1 MVETRELMSDY
12 KFSSGYARW
21 NEEKQRKETWGE
33 AVDRVM
39 AMHEKKFK
47 KHFDDPD
54 FKEMFEFT
62 KQKYKEKY
70 FLASMRSL
78 QFGGDSIEKHNA
90 KMFNCLGANTDRLDF
105 FGEAMYL
112 LLCGCGVGFSVQ
124 KHHINELP
132 QLVQKTKSTYRFEIP
147 DSIEGWAD
155 SVQILISSYFVK
167 GEHKFSKY
175 SGYNIEFDYSNIRPK
190 GALISG
196 GFKAPGHEGLKNS
209 IEKIRTLLDAY
220 VETHDTISPLIV
232 YDVVMHCSDAVLSG
246 GIRRSACIV
255 LFSKDDDD
263 MMKAKTG
270 DWFLKNPQ
278 RARSNNS
285 VVLYRDKIDFEEF
298 NEIMTSIKEFGEPGF
313 YFSSNP
319 HTVTNPCVTD
329 DTWVA
334 TDKGNL
340 QVKDLIGKNDFK
352 ILLDGKTY
360 DLESNGF
367 FHTGVKSVNKIVF
380 TTGREIK
387 ITPNHLMMTPNGWVE
402 AGKLI
407 VGDVIKISRL
417 FEEIESNETSYDEV
431 LDIIED
437 YEITDVYDVTV
448 KDVHAFSANG
458 LHVHNCCEI
467 GFYPIDKTTGKT
479 GWAGCNLTD
488 INGAKC
494 KTEEEFYDACAAASF
509 MGTLQAAYTDLK
521 YLDVTSR
528 NVFTQEALLGVSM
541 TGMMNNPK
549 ICLHPQIQING
560 ANIVKNVNKKYAAII
575 GIEQSARTTCIK
587 PSGNSAVLLGSSSG
601 IHGEHSPRYFR
612 NVQVNKEEEEGAI
625 IRMYNPLMVEESVYS
640 ANKTDDVVSFPIES
654 PKDSLYKKDLIGTK
668 QLEYVLLT
676 QQNWVKHGTN
686 PERCVAP
693 DIYHNVSNTISV
705 DDWDAVSK
713 YIFDNREN
721 FTGVSLLSSFG
732 DKDYNQAPFTSVIDS
747 KEILRKYGNAGIFAS
762 GLIVDALKAFNNNL
776 WDACGTALG
785 FGEKISHSD
794 EDILAEI
801 AKTPIDMC
809 WRNLGYPKRVV
820 KTLVEQDMKPSVE
833 EYRSHMGDK
842 LASSVF
848 NYGLKVDVLR
858 KMKKFAKKY
867 FDNNIREM
875 TYCLKDV
882 YNWHKWV
889 NIEMNYVEIDWEE
902 QDLKPNYTDIDTIG
916 AIACSGGACEISF

>member
-90 KMFNCLGANTDRLDF
+90 KMFNCLGTNTDRLDF

-190 GALISG
+190 GAMISG

-319 HTVTNPCVTD
+319 HTVTNP
-329 DTWVA
+329 
-334 TDKGNL
+334 
-340 QVKDLIGKNDFK
+340 
-352 ILLDGKTY
+352 
-360 DLESNGF
+360 
-367 FHTGVKSVNKIVF
+367 
-380 TTGREIK
+380 
-387 ITPNHLMMTPNGWVE
+387 
-402 AGKLI
+402 
-407 VGDVIKISRL
+407 
-417 FEEIESNETSYDEV
+417 
-431 LDIIED
+431 
-437 YEITDVYDVTV
+437 
-448 KDVHAFSANG
+448 
-458 LHVHNCCEI
+458 CCEI

-820 KTLVEQDMKPSVE
+820 KTLVEQDMKPSVD